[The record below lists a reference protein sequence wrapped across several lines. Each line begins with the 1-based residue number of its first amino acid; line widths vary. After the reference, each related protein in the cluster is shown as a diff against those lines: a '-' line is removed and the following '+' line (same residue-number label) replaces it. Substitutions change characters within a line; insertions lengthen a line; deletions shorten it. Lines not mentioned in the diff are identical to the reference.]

1 MKIFLSS
8 LEIKVTEYKYLPA
21 FIREAHKR
29 GTKIHGLGLTHSA
42 WLPKLHFD
50 SVDSS
55 SWVSRTQYGHIYTFN
70 GRKVLY
76 QKVPKGHRARE
87 DKVPM
92 HNFTEW
98 VKFSNWAETH
108 L

>member
-1 MKIFLSS
+1 MSG
-8 LEIKVTEYKYLPA
+8 EIKVTEYKYLPA

-29 GTKIHGLGLTHSA
+29 GTKIHGLGLTPSA

-50 SVDSS
+50 NVDSS
-55 SWVSRTQYGHIYTFN
+55 SWVNGTKYGQIYTFN
-70 GRKVLY
+70 GRKILY
-76 QKVPKGHRARE
+76 QQVPKGRRARV